1 VTAADPSRLPVRTGD
16 AAGGPDRGLRKVLA
30 AHRDA
35 ILARW
40 QEMVF
45 GSYPAEAARFF
56 RSEKDAF
63 RNPVGSSLLRC
74 TRTIYDGVALGE
86 EMGPVLEALES
97 VVRLR
102 AVQEFSASS
111 AVGFVFWLKR
121 AVREHLRQ
129 LGVESELWPELV
141 VLDERIDA
149 LAATAFDLYGQCRE
163 RIYAIRVD
171 EHRRRA
177 ASLLKQLDG
186 RRRRE
191 PSPEAAGDG
200 SGTERE
206 DEG

>member
-1 VTAADPSRLPVRTGD
+1 VTAAAPPRLRVPTGD
-16 AAGGPDRGLRKVLA
+16 AAEGPDRALRKVLA
-30 AHRDA
+30 EHRDA
-35 ILARW
+35 ILSRW

-45 GSYPAEAARFF
+45 SSYPPEAARFF

-74 TRTIYDGVALGE
+74 TRTIYDGVALGAE
-86 EMGPVLEALES
+86 TGTVPEALECL
-97 VVRLR
+97 VRLR

-111 AVGFVFWLKR
+111 AVAFVFWLKR

-129 LGVESELWPELV
+129 LGTESELWPDLV
-141 VLDERIDA
+141 VLDERVDA
-149 LAATAFDLYGQCRE
+149 LAAAAFDLYGQCRE

-177 ASLLKQLDG
+177 ASLLKQLGG
-186 RRRRE
+186 RGA
-191 PSPEAAGDG
+191 SPAAAGDRAG
-200 SGTERE
+200 PERE

>member
-1 VTAADPSRLPVRTGD
+1 VTTTAASRLHVPSGD
-16 AAGGPDRGLRKVLA
+16 TAGGPDRGLGAVLA
-30 AHRDA
+30 EHRDA
-35 ILARW
+35 ILGRW

-45 GSYPAEAARFF
+45 GSYPPEAARFF
-56 RSEKDAF
+56 RAEKDAF

-74 TRTIYDGVALGE
+74 TRTIYDGVALGRE
-86 EMGPVLEALES
+86 TDPVPEALES
-97 VVRLR
+97 LVRLR

-121 AVREHLRQ
+121 AVREHLRE
-129 LGVESELWPELV
+129 LGVESELWAELV

-149 LAATAFDLYGQCRE
+149 LAAAAFDLYGQCRE

-186 RRRRE
+186 RRRGE
-191 PSPEAAGDG
+191 VSPVAADEEAGPR
-200 SGTERE
+200 RE